1 MVNYNCQRCGYNTN
15 RKSAFKKHLLRKNLC
30 ESKLNEITRY
40 VLLCTN
46 GFEEIAKTY
55 KDTAKTPP
63 KVRQNTPKLAEN
75 ISYICENCNRN
86 FTRKDSLKKH
96 LNGRCKKKNKQTDI
110 EILKNLLEEK
120 DKLINNLLQEIKND
134 KKENKKLIEQLIKLS
149 NNTGNNNN
157 NNINSHNKIIINAY
171 GCENIE
177 YITEK
182 VLKKLVNK
190 PGTAIPNL
198 LKMIHFNDKY
208 PENKNLKVTNIH
220 DPYIK
225 VHDGDAWKLKNKG
238 DIIEDII
245 INKRDILDG
254 AVVDQE
260 QDQKYIDKLDRLDET
275 INDKK
280 NNFVEKSVKDVLFN
294 FNYGVPLT

>member
-30 ESKLNEITRY
+30 KSKLNEITRY

-46 GFEEIAKTY
+46 GFEEEATNFKLSTKNQQNIY
-55 KDTAKTPP
+55 KISTKNVDK
-63 KVRQNTPKLAEN
+63 KSGENKEDNNICKFCSKKLSCYKSKWRHEK
-75 ISYICENCNRN
+75 I
-86 FTRKDSLKKH
+86 
-96 LNGRCKKKNKQTDI
+96 CKKRKESKE
-110 EILKNLLEEK
+110 EILEKLLIQK
-120 DKLINNLLQEIKND
+120 DKLISKQGKQINKLLLQLTKMSD
-134 KKENKKLIEQLIKLS
+134 KI
-149 NNTGNNNN
+149 GNNNN

-254 AVVDQE
+254 AVVDSE
-260 QDQKYIDKLDRLDET
+260 QDKKYIDKLNRLDET
-275 INDKK
+275 IDDKK

-294 FNYGVPLT
+294 YNDGVPLT

>member
-1 MVNYNCQRCGYNTN
+1 MVNYKCQRCGYETN
-15 RKSAFKKHLLRKNLC
+15 HKSVFKKHLLRKNLC
-30 ESKLNEITRY
+30 KPKLNEIPRY
-40 VLLCTN
+40 ILLSN
-46 GFEEIAKTY
+46 YGFDELAKTY
-55 KDTAKTPP
+55 EKSANCKS
-63 KVRQNTPKLAEN
+63 KVSQKV
-75 ISYICENCNRN
+75 S
-86 FTRKDSLKKH
+86 
-96 LNGRCKKKNKQTDI
+96 LNGLLKCKYCDKFYKHKQSKWKHEQKCKEKNKQS
-110 EILKNLLEEK
+110 EIDLLKQFLVEK
-120 DKLINNLLQEIKND
+120 DNIIKQILDKND
-134 KKENKKLIEQLIKLS
+134 KLMKQLIKLS

-157 NNINSHNKIIINAY
+157 NNINSNNKIIINAY

-245 INKRDILDG
+245 VNKRDILDG
-254 AVVDQE
+254 SVVDQE
-260 QDQKYIDKLDRLDET
+260 QDQKYIDKLNRLDET
-275 INDKK
+275 IDDKK

>member
-1 MVNYNCQRCGYNTN
+1 MVNYKCQRCGYETN
-15 RKSAFKKHLLRKNLC
+15 HKSVFKKHLLRKNLC
-30 ESKLNEITRY
+30 KPKLNEIQRY
-40 VLLCTN
+40 ILLYNN
-46 GFEEIAKTY
+46 GFDELAKIHEKSVNSKSKVSRKVSQNGLLKCKYCDKLY
-55 KDTAKTPP
+55 KHKQS
-63 KVRQNTPKLAEN
+63 KW
-75 ISYICENCNRN
+75 
-86 FTRKDSLKKH
+86 KH
-96 LNGRCKKKNKQTDI
+96 EQKCKEKNKQS
-110 EILKNLLEEK
+110 EIDLLKQFLEEK
-120 DKLINNLLQEIKND
+120 DNIIKQILDKNEKLMK
-134 KKENKKLIEQLIKLS
+134 QLIKLS

-190 PGTAIPNL
+190 PGTAIPTL

-260 QDQKYIDKLDRLDET
+260 QDQKYIDKLNRLDET
-275 INDKK
+275 IDDKK

-294 FNYGVPLT
+294 YGVPLT